1 MDGISNKDDRLFTFM
16 IRKRTFLQAWLFSFI
31 LAPFLRA
38 DLVTVTLSAPPHLT
52 KAELHF
58 QSNLPPTKGVLVLC
72 PGMNSY
78 GGTIAS
84 EQPWL
89 DFAKDHGLGVVG
101 VSFFSSPSLLYG
113 KPAKGYYYPEQGSG
127 AALLDGLH
135 KIYEKDVKIL
145 LYGFSGG
152 AQFGS
157 RFAELYP
164 DRMLSWAAYSASFW
178 KAPDYASPTTS
189 PGIVACGEFD
199 AERYG
204 PSFAYFQQGRRKD
217 ARWTWVSI
225 GNVGH
230 MRHKRFEE
238 FVRAYFA
245 AVLNGK
251 FDHTQW
257 LDAETKQPTTED
269 DRLLNPALSVWLPTS
284 EIADLWLKL
293 HHP

>member
-1 MDGISNKDDRLFTFM
+1 M
-16 IRKRTFLQAWLFSFI
+16 IFRYNLRVYFALLLLGSP
-31 LAPFLRA
+31 LARA
-38 DLVTVTLSAPPHLT
+38 EWVTTSLPRVNDLT
-52 KAELHF
+52 KAELFHET
-58 QSNLPPTKGVLVLC
+58 SLTPTNGVVVLL
-72 PGMNSY
+72 PGMN
-78 GGTIAS
+78 GDGKVMLGET
-84 EQPWL
+84 PWR
-89 DFAKDHGLGVVG
+89 DFAKTHGLGLVG
-101 VSFFSSPSLLYG
+101 VSFSSPPALLYG
-113 KPAKGYYYPEQGSG
+113 NPAKGYYYPEQGSG
-127 AALLDGLH
+127 EALINGLH
-135 KIYEKDVKIL
+135 KIYGKNVKIL

-164 DRMLSWAAYSASFW
+164 EKMLGWAAYSASFW
-178 KAPDYASPTTS
+178 KNPNSAGPNSA

-217 ARWTWVSI
+217 ARLTWVSI

-238 FVRAYFA
+238 FVRAYFV

-251 FDHTQW
+251 FDHAKW
-257 LDAETKQPTTED
+257 LDAETKLPTTED

-284 EIADLWLKL
+284 EIADSWLKL

>member
-1 MDGISNKDDRLFTFM
+1 VLATLLFTP
-16 IRKRTFLQAWLFSFI
+16 RAELVKTSLANSFEI
-31 LAPFLRA
+31 
-38 DLVTVTLSAPPHLT
+38 T
-52 KAELHF
+52 KAEIYHE
-58 QSNLPPTKGVLVLC
+58 STLPPTNGLLVLC
-72 PGMNSY
+72 PGMN
-78 GGTIAS
+78 GDGRVLAT

-89 DFAKDHGLGVVG
+89 NYAKINGLGL
-101 VSFFSSPSLLYG
+101 VSISFSSPPALLYG
-113 KPAKGYYYPEQGSG
+113 NPAKGYYYPEQGSG
-127 AALLDGLH
+127 DALIAGLK
-135 KIYEKDVKIL
+135 KIYGKDVKIL

-164 DRMLSWAAYSASFW
+164 ERMLGWAAYSASFW
-178 KAPDYASPTTS
+178 KTPDSANPTTS

-251 FDHTQW
+251 FDHAQW

-269 DRLLNPALSVWLPTS
+269 ERLLNPALSAWLPTP
-284 EIADLWLKL
+284 EVADLWLKL